1 MSLAHWGNS
10 QVTGRGLLALV
21 GKGQVYQITLKVGEE
36 YVVHPSNLV
45 AYTVTQTPPLPY
57 RFSSSTLRLQVPGLN
72 LGALVPNTKFFRV
85 MHETATWQAI
95 TGALFRVRT
104 WARRWIWGDRLFL
117 KFQGPS
123 TILLQSRASRISD
136 VLTARDI
143 AEIADSPAGAAQSTV
158 QLRLSKEGG
167 HGSSNSAT
175 SAAPPPPPPPTSIK
189 YATVKSDG
197 KVEIR
202 DS

>member
-1 MSLAHWGNS
+1 
-10 QVTGRGLLALV
+10 
-21 GKGQVYQITLKVGEE
+21 
-36 YVVHPSNLV
+36 
-45 AYTVTQTPPLPY
+45 
-57 RFSSSTLRLQVPGLN
+57 
-72 LGALVPNTKFFRV
+72 
-85 MHETATWQAI
+85 
-95 TGALFRVRT
+95 
-104 WARRWIWGDRLFL
+104 LFL